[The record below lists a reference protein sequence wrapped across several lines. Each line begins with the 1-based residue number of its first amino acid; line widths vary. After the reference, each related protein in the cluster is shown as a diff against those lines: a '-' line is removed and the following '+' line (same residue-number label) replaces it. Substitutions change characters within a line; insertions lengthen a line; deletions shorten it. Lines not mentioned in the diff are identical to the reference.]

1 MKRIMINDDEIIIGT
16 AREIKNLWK
25 NLTDRGIKI
34 FIGNPIFD
42 MNRIYGLTMSSEDFP
57 YLRILSSDTIV
68 KLIYN
73 LGGETL

>member
-1 MKRIMINDDEIIIGT
+1 MKRIMINGEEIIIGT

-34 FIGNPIFD
+34 FIGNPIFNMD
-42 MNRIYGLTMSSEDFP
+42 RIYGLSMKNEDFP

-68 KLIYN
+68 ELIYN
-73 LGGETL
+73 LGGERL